1 LKFAKQKIAIVN
13 EKKSLV
19 SLKFNFQETKRNRV
33 VASIAS
39 HRWDAIRK
47 NPPRLWRGGFFVAFH
62 SAGLQIR
69 DAIGLSQEID
79 FSLAVISFSL
89 N

>member
-1 LKFAKQKIAIVN
+1 MKFAKQKIAIVN

-33 VASIAS
+33 VASMAS
-39 HRWDAIRK
+39 YGWDAIRK
-47 NPPRLWRGGFFVAFH
+47 NPPRQRREGFFVAFH
-62 SAGLQIR
+62 SVGLQIR
-69 DAIGLSQEID
+69 DAIGLRQEID
-79 FSLAVISFSL
+79 FSLTVISFSL